1 MVVKITLNVKNND
14 KKKSCYE
21 VRNIQECEYVFKVLL
36 TLFKIEASFVRL
48 LANRRAVHPR

>member
-1 MVVKITLNVKNND
+1 MVKITLNVKNND

>member
-1 MVVKITLNVKNND
+1 MLKIMM

-21 VRNIQECEYVFKVLL
+21 VRNIQECEYVFKMLL
-36 TLFKIEASFVRL
+36 TLFTIEASFVRL

>member
-1 MVVKITLNVKNND
+1 MVEITLNVKNND